1 MIFHQGRVM
10 STLRLLDLLSNFLGS
25 NVSSKNQKKRM
36 GQLLLLEDD
45 TQMLHFEGD
54 DLQNNVYIYKNQD

>member
-1 MIFHQGRVM
+1 
-10 STLRLLDLLSNFLGS
+10 
-25 NVSSKNQKKRM
+25 M